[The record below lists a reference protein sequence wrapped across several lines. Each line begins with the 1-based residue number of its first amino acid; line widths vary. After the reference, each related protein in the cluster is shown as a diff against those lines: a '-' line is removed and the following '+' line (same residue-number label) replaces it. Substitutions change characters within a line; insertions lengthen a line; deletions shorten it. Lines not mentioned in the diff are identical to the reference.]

1 MGRKGVP
8 DGETK
13 GGRLNSKVKA
23 SNMADK
29 TNDSIRVTVDKFIFT
44 FPTDVKYSEIG
55 LWIKQEDG
63 LARIG
68 LSDFAQQR
76 NGDIAFANLPDA
88 GSVLDAGEEIASIET
103 VKVNISL
110 PSPMKG
116 TVAEVNSILQDSPE
130 FINQDPYGKGW
141 MVVLKVEGLEKEM
154 GKLLNAE
161 AYAQIARQQ
170 ADAELKS

>member
-13 GGRLNSKVKA
+13 GGRLNRKVKA
-23 SNMADK
+23 SKMADK
-29 TNDSIRVTVDKFIFT
+29 AKDILKVTVDKFIFT

-55 LWIKQEDG
+55 LWIQKEDG

-76 NGDIAFANLPDA
+76 NGDIAFANLPDV
-88 GSVLDAGEEIASIET
+88 GSVLEAGEEIASIET

-116 TVAEVNSILQDSPE
+116 TVVEVNSILQDSPE

-141 MVVLKVEGLEKEM
+141 MVILKVEDLEREM
-154 GKLLNAE
+154 GNLLNAE
-161 AYAQIARQQ
+161 AYAQTAKQQ